1 MPSWMHLPTRR
12 AANPDT
18 TALFKVIEVFIYANF
33 MFDCALFSGH
43 YTESLFLCR
52 LICCS
57 RGNSYIQFLSKMCLK
72 LKRFLA

>member
-33 MFDCALFSGH
+33 MLDCS
-43 YTESLFLCR
+43 FL
-52 LICCS
+52 
-57 RGNSYIQFLSKMCLK
+57 
-72 LKRFLA
+72 